1 MWFLN
6 FIPDWIAYSL
16 FYIGVISLGISIVL
30 SYIPLISTYKLPIQI
45 LSTICIIVGSF
56 LSGSLM
62 QEKSTKQKIEELEIR
77 IKIAE
82 EQSSQENVK
91 IVEKLVTETKVVKQ
105 KGADVIK
112 YIDREVVKYDN
123 ECKIPLV
130 VIRAHNAAAKNE
142 EIK

>member
-62 QEKSTKQKIEELEIR
+62 QENTTKEKIEELEIR

>member
-45 LSTICIIVGSF
+45 LSTICIIVGPF

-62 QEKSTKQKIEELEIR
+62 QENTTKEKIEELEIR